1 MRATTVITGKF
12 DAKFCEPQSLQE
24 FLDKGGESLL
34 YACIYEHAGCQDADD
49 LYQDCLI
56 TAARCIEAFD
66 YSRMD
71 VKLTTYIW
79 KSCENTIKMLFRKR
93 TSHKAK
99 DEDTMVIPMTDEV
112 LEMDDHTAPDLDED
126 VERASRAIA
135 LHKAIED
142 PKTGLTDDERKIIKM
157 TLEGYSQT
165 KIGKAIGFS
174 QSVISVKYTQALAKL
189 REALK
194 DLV

>member
-99 DEDTMVIPMTDEV
+99 DEDT
-112 LEMDDHTAPDLDED
+112 TAPDLDED
-126 VERASRAIA
+126 VERASRAIT

-165 KIGKAIGFS
+165 KIGKTIGFS
-174 QSVISVKYTQALAKL
+174 QGVISVKYTQALAKL

>member
-1 MRATTVITGKF
+1 MRATTAITGKF
-12 DAKFCEPQSLQE
+12 NTKFCEPQSLQE
-24 FLDKGGESLL
+24 FLDKGGEALL
-34 YACIYEHAGCQDADD
+34 YACIYEHAGYQDADD
-49 LYQDCLI
+49 LFQDCLI

-79 KSCENTIKMLFRKR
+79 DSCANTIKMLFRKR

-99 DEDTMVIPMTDEV
+99 DEDTLVIPMTDEV
-112 LEMDDHTAPDLDED
+112 LEMDDHTAPDLDET
-126 VERASRAIA
+126 VERVSRVIA

-142 PKTGLTDDERKIIKM
+142 PKTGLTNDERKIIKM
-157 TLEGYSQT
+157 TLEGYPQT

-174 QSVISVKYTQALAKL
+174 QGVISVKYTQALAKL